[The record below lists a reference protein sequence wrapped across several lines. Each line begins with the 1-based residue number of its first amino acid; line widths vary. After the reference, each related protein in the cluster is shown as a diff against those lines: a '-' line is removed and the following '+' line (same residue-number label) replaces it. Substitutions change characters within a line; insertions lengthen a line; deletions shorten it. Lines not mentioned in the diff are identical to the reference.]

1 MKNHLRHWR
10 ESREMTQQQLADA
23 IGTSK
28 PQISR
33 LEASKRRL
41 TTIWLEKLSRV
52 YSVKPS
58 ELLRSPY
65 DADAKGEHGGV
76 AVRASDTG
84 EAWRLPSQFVERD
97 IHANPSDIEI
107 YTVSSDT
114 MVPTLNIGDRVV
126 INVRLRQPSPA
137 GIFLIEEGDAAICMR
152 LQMIGAQRN
161 GQLVRVSADNPHYVA
176 YESKLAELRVRGRVV
191 ARLHR
196 I

>member
-10 ESREMTQQQLADA
+10 ESRDMTQQQLADA

-58 ELLRSPY
+58 DLLRSPFE
-65 DADAKGEHGGV
+65 DASGEHGGV

-152 LQMIGAQRN
+152 LQMIGAQ
-161 GQLVRVSADNPHYVA
+161 LVRVSADNAHYVA